1 MERYRSFSFAAVAM
15 AVGFLALTA
24 TPAQAAASGS
34 TDVDITIPD
43 IVILHYFS
51 SVQVTVTQAALGTFL
66 TGTAGDQA
74 IDEGTPTFTG
84 AFDHDL
90 TIGPSALTGGDPAAA
105 VMILRNAWAVRSI
118 SLATGTNTT
127 LDIDITGTDTLSHAT
142 TAASIT
148 ISSATVNDG
157 TSNLPTITFAAPGLA
172 NPVVGDV
179 ELTLDLTNAIN
190 AGDYQG
196 GVYTLTATNV

>member
-1 MERYRSFSFAAVAM
+1 MERYRSFSLAVALV
-15 AVGFLALTA
+15 AVGILALSA
-24 TPAQAAASGS
+24 TPARAQASGA

-66 TGTAGDQA
+66 TGVAGNQA
-74 IDEGTPTFTG
+74 IDEGTPTFSG
-84 AFDHDL
+84 GFDHDL

-118 SLATGTNTT
+118 SLAGGTDTQ
-127 LDIDITGTDTLSHAT
+127 LDIDITAGPVLNHIA
-142 TAASIT
+142 TAATIT
-148 ISSATVNDG
+148 ISSAVVDDG
-157 TSNLPTITFAAPGLA
+157 TSNGDPITFAAPGLA

-196 GVYTLTATNV
+196 GVYTLTASNV

>member
-1 MERYRSFSFAAVAM
+1 MERYRSFALAAVLVT
-15 AVGFLALTA
+15 VGLLALTA
-24 TPAQAAASGS
+24 TPARAQASGA

-118 SLATGTNTT
+118 SLAGGTNTR
-127 LDIDITGTDTLSHAT
+127 LDIDTLAGPVLNHITTRSCQSGGRRRRADAQSHQR
-142 TAASIT
+142 
-148 ISSATVNDG
+148 D
-157 TSNLPTITFAAPGLA
+157 
-172 NPVVGDV
+172 
-179 ELTLDLTNAIN
+179 
-190 AGDYQG
+190 QRR
-196 GVYTLTATNV
+196 

>member
-1 MERYRSFSFAAVAM
+1 MERYRSFSLAAVLL
-15 AVGFLALTA
+15 AVGLLALSA
-24 TPAQAAASGS
+24 TPARAQASGS

-51 SVQVTVTQAALGTFL
+51 SVQVTITQGALGTFL

-90 TIGPSALTGGDPAAA
+90 AIGPSALSGGDPAAA

-118 SLATGTNTT
+118 SLAGGTNTT
-127 LDIDITGTDTLSHAT
+127 LDIDITGGPVLSHSV

-148 ISSATVNDG
+148 ISSAAVDDG
-157 TSNLPTITFAAPGLA
+157 TSNGPSITFAAPGLA

-179 ELTLDLTNAIN
+179 NLTLDLTNAIN
-190 AGDYQG
+190 AGDYLG